1 MRAPVSSWMR
11 GTTETKQ
18 LKVVVAGDVT
28 VDWLEWP
35 VAARNEAASA
45 TCSSNWQLQ
54 DGIRLTARPGG
65 ALLLAGLVRGAGI
78 APMAAPEILD
88 LERVPATEV
97 LHSHVR
103 LARFAAS
110 AGGDGR
116 NQVWRVTEN
125 CGYTG
130 PDSGRLQPLGLSRDD
145 PLADL
150 IILDDAGN
158 GFRDEPSIWPQALVT
173 AGSQPLILLKM
184 SRPLAVGPLFQE
196 LSRSHSD
203 RLVVIVDADDLR
215 CEGANISRRLSWERT
230 AKDFV
235 WQMANNR
242 RLAALAACRNLV
254 VRFGLDGA
262 IHRIAIGDRT
272 TAVLYCDPVRIE
284 GEYDEQ
290 HPGEMMGLGAAFLAA
305 LAGQVARGG
314 LDQVGEGARAGIA
327 ASRRLLEAGFGKSG
341 REPDW
346 IVDELFEA
354 SPHDAVIAGVVVPVK
369 SSLTSADPEFWTILQ
384 ESTHERLE
392 AVALNYVE
400 WGTDP
405 VLDQV
410 PVGRFG
416 KLKTIDR
423 TEIEGYRSVKN
434 LISEYLAAGYVKR
447 PLCIGV
453 FGPPGAGKTF
463 AVKQIAKSV
472 GEGAI
477 ESISFNVAQWESP
490 RDLASAFHRVRDVVL
505 EGNVPLVFFDEFDA
519 SFEGIPLGWLK
530 FFLDPMQDGRFKD
543 GESSHPIG
551 KAIFVFAGATSSS
564 LSEFTREGGGDQP
577 IERFRLVKG
586 PDFVSRLRGYVDI
599 LGINQ
604 RGDQDRLY
612 VIRRAM
618 ALRALLETG
627 ARQLMDHSGRIRI
640 DPGLLRALIKIPEYR
655 HGMRSLES
663 LIDMS
668 MLSGREVFEQSA
680 LPPAPQLELHVDAE
694 TFTRLVA
701 RDVLV
706 GAARERIAQ
715 AIHEAFVEDNAA
727 TTPEEDQRMLRW
739 DDLTEDERESNRE
752 QADWFP
758 SYLEAVGCGFL
769 PAKDENPQRVEFTA
783 EEVEKLAQMEHE
795 RWWAQKR
802 AAGYVF
808 GPVKSDVEKTHP
820 CMVPWDELSE
830 AEREKDREAVRDI
843 PERMAAA
850 GFETYRLGS

>member
-1 MRAPVSSWMR
+1 M
-11 GTTETKQ
+11 ETKQ
-18 LKVVVAGDVT
+18 FRVVVAGDVT
-28 VDWLEWP
+28 IDWLEWP
-35 VAARNEAASA
+35 VAARSEATSA
-45 TCSSNWQLQ
+45 TCSSNWQLH
-54 DGIRLTARPGG
+54 DGIRLIARPGG
-65 ALLLAGLVRGAGI
+65 ALLLAGMLRAADI
-78 APMAAPEILD
+78 ATVAAPEILD
-88 LERVPATEV
+88 LEGVPATEV

-110 AGGDGR
+110 ADGDGR
-116 NQVWRVTEN
+116 DQVWRVKDN
-125 CGYTG
+125 RGYTG
-130 PDSGRLQPLGLSRDD
+130 PDGGRLQPLRLSNDD

-150 IILDDAGN
+150 VILDDAGN
-158 GFRDEPSIWPQALVT
+158 GFRDEPSVWPQALV
-173 AGSQPLILLKM
+173 AADSRPLILLKM
-184 SRPLAVGPLFQE
+184 SRPLAAGPLFKE
-196 LSRSHSD
+196 LSHSHSD
-203 RLVVIVDADDLR
+203 RLVVVVDGDDLR

-242 RLAALAACRNLV
+242 RLAALAACPNLV

-262 IHRIAIGDRT
+262 IHRTTIGDRT
-272 TAVLYCDPVRIE
+272 TAVLYYDPARIE

-305 LAGQVARGG
+305 LAGQVAEGG

-327 ASRRLLEAGFGKSG
+327 ASRRLLKAGFGESG

-346 IVDELFEA
+346 TLDEFFAA
-354 SPHDAVIAGVVVPVK
+354 SPHNPVIADVVVPVK
-369 SSLTSADPEFWTILQ
+369 SSLTSADPDFWTILQ

-400 WGTDP
+400 RGTDP
-405 VLDQV
+405 VLDRV
-410 PVGRFG
+410 PMGRFG

-423 TEIEGYRSVKN
+423 TEIEGYRSIKN
-434 LISEYLAAGYVKR
+434 LISEYLGAGYVKR

-463 AVKQIAKSV
+463 AVTQIAKSV
-472 GEGAI
+472 GEGLVQNV
-477 ESISFNVAQWESP
+477 SFNVAQWESP
-490 RDLASAFHRVRDVVL
+490 RDLASALHRVRDVVL
-505 EGNVPLVFFDEFDA
+505 EGKVPLVFFDEFDA
-519 SFEGIPLGWLK
+519 SFEGTPLGWLK

-551 KAIFVFAGATSSS
+551 KAIFVFAGATSGS
-564 LSEFTREGGGDQP
+564 LADFTREGGDGQT
-577 IERFRLVKG
+577 IERFRMVKG

-599 LGINQ
+599 LGVNQ
-604 RGDQDRLY
+604 RGDEDRLY
-612 VIRRAM
+612 VIRRAV
-618 ALRALLETG
+618 ALRAQLETG
-627 ARQLMDHSGRIRI
+627 ARQLMDRSGRIRI
-640 DPGLLRALIKIPEYR
+640 DPGVLRALIKIPEYR

-668 MLSGREVFEQSA
+668 MLSGREIFEQAA

-694 TFTRLVA
+694 TFMRLVA

-715 AIHEAFVEDNAA
+715 AIHEAFVEHNAA
-727 TTPEEDQRMLRW
+727 TMPEEDQRMLPW
-739 DDLTEDERESNRE
+739 DDLTEEYRESNRE

-758 SYLEAVGCGFL
+758 TYLEAVGCGFL
-769 PAKDENPQRVEFTA
+769 PATDESPRHVEFTPA
-783 EEVEKLAQMEHE
+783 ELETLAQMEHE

-808 GPVKSDVEKTHP
+808 GPAKSDAEKTHP
-820 CMVPWDELSE
+820 CMVPWDQLSE
-830 AEREKDREAVRDI
+830 AEREKDREAVRNI

-850 GFETYRLGS
+850 GFETYRLGA